1 MLNNILWL
9 PKQLILSHY
18 VLFVHSANPRSAQS
32 EIDRKIDAM
41 RRRLFGPD

>member
-1 MLNNILWL
+1 MLKNFLWF
-9 PKQLILSHY
+9 PKTLLLSHY
-18 VLFVHSANPRSAQS
+18 VLFVHALCLRSAQS